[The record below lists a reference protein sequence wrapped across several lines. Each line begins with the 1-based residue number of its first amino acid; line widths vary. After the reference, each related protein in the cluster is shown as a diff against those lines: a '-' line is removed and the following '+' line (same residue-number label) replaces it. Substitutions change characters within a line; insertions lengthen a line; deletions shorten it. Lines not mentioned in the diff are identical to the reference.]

1 MHPFYAVHFPN
12 LISEHWQLFHSW
24 ATHSWKSV
32 PFSWFKI
39 FFFKKKKKKKKRYVE
54 QDYCFPQSKSP
65 ALESFQNTMPL
76 SLSIPQLTE

>member
-1 MHPFYAVHFPN
+1 MLCIFLTLFQSTGNSSIVGQHTLGNLFPS
-12 LISEHWQLFHSW
+12 LGS
-24 ATHSWKSV
+24 K
-32 PFSWFKI
+32 
-39 FFFKKKKKKKKRYVE
+39 FFVLKKKKRYVE